1 MTWRAAEK
9 RRAQRGFFLIEALVA
24 ILIFAIGGLGMVAI
38 GGTATN
44 AQSDAR
50 VRTEAATLAEELAS
64 DIVLNV
70 NKTATGFQNSLLGYR
85 YNVSG
90 DNCAF
95 SGGLP
100 GGGDLASQ
108 AVVSA
113 WLNRVTTVGPNAPGL
128 PGSSNATVQV
138 LVDTAATSFNRVQI
152 TVCWRQPNDQAMRQH
167 TLVTYVN
174 GLIS

>member
-1 MTWRAAEK
+1 MRTPHA

-24 ILIFAIGGLGMVAI
+24 ILIFAIGILGMVAI

-50 VRTEAATLAEELAS
+50 VRTEAATLADELAG

-70 NKTATGFQNSLLGYR
+70 NKTQAGFQNSLLGYR
-85 YNVSG
+85 YNVGGS
-90 DNCAF
+90 NCAF
-95 SGGLP
+95 NGGLP
-100 GGGDLASQ
+100 GGGDPASQ
-108 AVVSA
+108 AVVAA
-113 WLNRVTTVGPNAPGL
+113 WLTRVTTVGPNAPGL
-128 PGSSNATVQV
+128 PGASNATIQV
-138 LVDTAATSFNRVQI
+138 LVNTAAASFNRVQI

-174 GLIS
+174 GLV